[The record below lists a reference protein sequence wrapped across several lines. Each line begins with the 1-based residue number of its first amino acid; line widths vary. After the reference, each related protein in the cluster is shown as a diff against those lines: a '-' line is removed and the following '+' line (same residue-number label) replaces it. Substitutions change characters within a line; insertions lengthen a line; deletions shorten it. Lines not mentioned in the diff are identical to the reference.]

1 MRALQHQSQDT
12 EGKIVAIM
20 LAQPSHGTI
29 VGTKNGESAC
39 ASRDAWLIPPFFWGV
54 VTRCLAS
61 ILGESQDSKRNPC
74 LDRKAKLA
82 IISAKPERF
91 SGESLEGVLESRS
104 GLIMGDFVDPRFR
117 FNHSCVAGPS
127 TRSGVILS
135 MTGFLSEPDLRLFL

>member
-1 MRALQHQSQDT
+1 MEDCSYNVDPSFSRNNSKNKERRNHLC
-12 EGKIVAIM
+12 VARC
-20 LAQPSHGTI
+20 LANT
-29 VGTKNGESAC
+29 
-39 ASRDAWLIPPFFWGV
+39 PFFGE
-54 VTRCLAS
+54 VTRCLAL

-104 GLIMGDFVDPRFR
+104 GLIMGDFVDQRFP

-127 TRSGVILS
+127 TRSGS
-135 MTGFLSEPDLRLFL
+135 FFP